1 MLHKLTHP
9 FETHTYLIIMLYV
22 LRKNNQSRAEIYGWL
37 LVPMSI
43 RKSLAE

>member
-22 LRKNNQSRAEIYGWL
+22 LRKK
-37 LVPMSI
+37 SI
-43 RKSLAE
+43 KDGRRRTAGHP